1 MQGSCHSASPALSL
15 GAALVDI
22 DRAKGQIVNSLA
34 PLSGMAIG
42 AIGTSALIQYGPE
55 PLHLVYA
62 LLLAAF
68 AVQAVAL
75 WLTRETGGTRPG
87 VFNSLKPTIFI
98 PQQVK
103 KPLSL
108 VTPINIANWT
118 LGGFYLSLVP
128 SLVASTTGSRAPL
141 TGGAVVAALMLS
153 GAIAVFLRRNRSPK
167 ANLIFGVAQHWASQR
182 SSAGVHL
189 ANVPLLLVGTLLTG
203 AGFGTNFLGSIGTI
217 MPLAK
222 PEERAGL
229 LSAFYI
235 QSYLAFSLPAI
246 LAGFLVKSIGYGM
259 TTDIYAT
266 AIVLVSLAGLMVMR
280 ATKERRRL
288 KACRDPSDLPRFK
301 LLFSQVA
308 IARSRTFLRDML
320 YAIAGCDQRQPSAG
334 ATYFRI
340 DLDDVGIVFHA
351 ELVGDGQQQRIGLG
365 DRLVLLQLLNESIGL
380 GGIGTAEDRPR
391 ILVDEADLV
400 LPFIAIAEIGAV
412 AIVRPARRCCG

>member
-1 MQGSCHSASPALSL
+1 MVAAPESIKNSSPMGFHALTLAIFFGASAAPTPLYRIYQEAFAVSPFLITVIFAVYSFALLAALLIAGSISDHLGRRPVIFAALMLEIIAMGLFSIASGAEWLIAARIVQGLATGIAGASL

-22 DRAKGQIVNSLA
+22 DRAKGQIVNSIA

-55 PLHLVYA
+55 PLHLIYA
-62 LLLAAF
+62 LLLVGF
-68 AVQAVAL
+68 AVQAVAV
-75 WLTRETGGTRPG
+75 WLTRETGGKRPG
-87 VFNSLKPTIFI
+87 VFTSLKPTIFI

-108 VTPINIANWT
+108 VTPINIANWA

-153 GAIAVFLRRNRSPK
+153 GAIAVFLRRGRSPK
-167 ANLIFGVAQHWASQR
+167 ANLVFGVSSQTLGIATVV
-182 SSAGVHL
+182 AGVHL
-189 ANVPLLLVGTLLTG
+189 ANVPLLLVGTLFTG

-217 MPLAK
+217 VPLAK

-246 LAGFLVKSIGYGM
+246 LAGFLVKSIGYGT

-266 AIVLVSLAGLMVMR
+266 AILLVSITGLLVMR
-280 ATKERRRL
+280 TTRETAT
-288 KACRDPSDLPRFK
+288 A
-301 LLFSQVA
+301 
-308 IARSRTFLRDML
+308 
-320 YAIAGCDQRQPSAG
+320 
-334 ATYFRI
+334 
-340 DLDDVGIVFHA
+340 
-351 ELVGDGQQQRIGLG
+351 
-365 DRLVLLQLLNESIGL
+365 
-380 GGIGTAEDRPR
+380 
-391 ILVDEADLV
+391 
-400 LPFIAIAEIGAV
+400 
-412 AIVRPARRCCG
+412 

>member
-1 MQGSCHSASPALSL
+1 MAGARESIRNSSPMGFHALTLAIFFGASAAPTPLYRIYQETFALSPILITVIFAVYAFALLAALLIAGSISDHLGRRPVIFGALVLEITAMALFCLASGPQWLIAARIVQGLATGIAGASL

-68 AVQAVAL
+68 AVQAFAL

-87 VFNSLKPTIFI
+87 ILNALKPAVFI
-98 PQQVK
+98 PLQVR

-153 GAIAVFLRRNRSPK
+153 GAIAVFLRRSRSPK
-167 ANLIFGVAQHWASQR
+167 ANLVFGVASQT
-182 SSAGVHL
+182 AGIATVVGGVHL
-189 ANVPLLLVGTLLTG
+189 ASVPLLLVGTLLTG

-217 MPLAK
+217 MPLAR

-229 LSAFYI
+229 LSAFYV

-246 LAGFLVKSIGYGM
+246 LAGFLVKSIGYGL

-266 AIVLVSLAGLMVMR
+266 AIVLVSLAGLMALR
-280 ATKERRRL
+280 AAKVT
-288 KACRDPSDLPRFK
+288 
-301 LLFSQVA
+301 
-308 IARSRTFLRDML
+308 
-320 YAIAGCDQRQPSAG
+320 
-334 ATYFRI
+334 AT
-340 DLDDVGIVFHA
+340 A
-351 ELVGDGQQQRIGLG
+351 
-365 DRLVLLQLLNESIGL
+365 
-380 GGIGTAEDRPR
+380 
-391 ILVDEADLV
+391 
-400 LPFIAIAEIGAV
+400 
-412 AIVRPARRCCG
+412 